1 MPVPK
6 TYLTTLQYILNAD
19 LLASFRSVKI
29 NLRKIEQIM
38 QELAAWNLMLDDPE
52 QVARLAGERIFKEL
66 RIIAAERSNARRVE
80 RLNRLFP
87 LLRKFQLEPR
97 LYRSQNLYF
106 EIAQQEQKNGKARTA
121 EWKKQF
127 ELLGKNLGVKVNLE

>member
-1 MPVPK
+1 
-6 TYLTTLQYILNAD
+6 
-19 LLASFRSVKI
+19 
-29 NLRKIEQIM
+29 M

-106 EIAQQEQKNGKARTA
+106 EIAQQEQKNGKARTS
-121 EWKKQF
+121 EWIRQF
-127 ELLGKNLGVKVNLE
+127 ELLGKNLGVKVSLE